1 MNVLEIYNENNQL
14 VSYMEEDGTIVGDD
28 ITVDTGT
35 DIIEAEIVTS
45 STDLV
50 VYLYT
55 ESDKWDLIKIND
67 GKWISFNGV
76 YTSDTVPFYFK
87 MKDSE
92 TSAETGLYHVIGT
105 GRFLIHDNGT
115 WEKIGE

>member
-1 MNVLEIYNENNQL
+1 MNVLEIYNENNEL

-35 DIIEAEIVTS
+35 DIIEAEIVTP
-45 STDLV
+45 STDPV

-55 ESDKWDLIKIND
+55 ESDKWDLIKIDD
-67 GKWISFNGV
+67 GEWILFNGV
-76 YTSDTVPFYFK
+76 YTSDTIPFYFK

-92 TSAETGLYHVIGT
+92 TSAETGLYHVVGT
-105 GRFLIHDNGT
+105 GKFLMHDNGT
-115 WEKIGE
+115 WEKIGD

>member
-105 GRFLIHDNGT
+105 GRFLMHDNGT